1 MPCSNYTELLKL
13 VLDKEDRIARFGL
26 KKASCGQTVGGA
38 VLLPYIKGLKAEQL
52 LNGKLRDFVEDIEQ
66 FDPQESFL
74 FFKQFYSLRAAVSVL
89 LGRTDGGKDE
99 AFVIDQVDYDEGGTS
114 LYGMISVA
122 MVAKNME
129 ACEGCGCQ
137 IPKSTE

>member
-13 VLDKEDRIARFGL
+13 ALDKNDCIARFGL

-38 VLLPYIKGLKAEQL
+38 ILLPYIKGLKGEHL
-52 LNGKLRDFVEDIEQ
+52 LEGRLRDFVPDLDK

-74 FFKQFYSLRAAVSVL
+74 LFKQFYSLRAALSVL
-89 LGRTDGGKDE
+89 LGRTNGGRDE
-99 AFVIDQVDYDEGGTS
+99 AFVIDQVDYDDNGTS

-122 MVAKNME
+122 MVAKDME

-137 IPKSTE
+137 LPKLTE